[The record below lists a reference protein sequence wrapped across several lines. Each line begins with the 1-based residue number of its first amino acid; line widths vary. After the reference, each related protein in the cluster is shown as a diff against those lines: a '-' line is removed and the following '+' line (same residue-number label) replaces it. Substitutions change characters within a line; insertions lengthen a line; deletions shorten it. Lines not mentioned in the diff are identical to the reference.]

1 MTPQKPGTQALSPED
16 LIALFEQKGALLAGH
31 FRLSSGL
38 HSDRYLQCAKILQY
52 PDIAERIGS
61 AMAQEFSDAKP
72 ECVVGPA
79 IVGIVIAQEVG
90 RALCVR
96 AIFAER
102 ESGSMTLRRGFAVE
116 KGERVLVVED
126 VITTGGSVREVVDAL
141 GEMGAEVVGVG
152 VIIDRSGGK
161 ARFDVPFRPLARLE
175 VKTFNEDDCP
185 LCRRSEPV
193 CKPGSRIS

>member
-16 LIALFEQKGALLAGH
+16 LIALFEQKGALFTGH

-79 IVGIVIAQEVG
+79 IGGIVIAQEVG
-90 RALCVR
+90 RALGVR

-161 ARFDVPFRPLARLE
+161 ADFDVPFRPLARLE

-185 LCRRSEPV
+185 LCRRGEPV

>member
-1 MTPQKPGTQALSPED
+1 MTSQKPGTQALSPED
-16 LIALFEQKGALLAGH
+16 LIALFEQKGALFTGH

-79 IVGIVIAQEVG
+79 IGGIVIAQEVG
-90 RALCVR
+90 RALGVR

-161 ARFDVPFRPLARLE
+161 ARFDVPFKSLARLE

-185 LCRRSEPV
+185 LCQRGEPV